1 MPSPHLKV
9 DQTAAHGKSEGSV
22 STMMARKKPTAVD
35 SVAIPSAP
43 VLSLLAASAATTDVG
58 EFFPHTDDGLW
69 KSPLVTGKNDIT
81 IQCIMD
87 EAQKNQANVM
97 VQYKCPHNKAN
108 K

>member
-9 DQTAAHGKSEGSV
+9 DQTVAHSKSEGSV

-58 EFFPHTDDGLW
+58 EFFPHTDDGHW
-69 KSPLVTGKNDIT
+69 KRPLVTGVNDIT
-81 IQCIMD
+81 VQRIMD
-87 EAQKNQANVM
+87 ETKKKIKLT
-97 VQYKCPHNKAN
+97 VQSKCPHGKAN